1 MTESILV
8 VGGAGYVGSHTCK
21 ALHKAS
27 FIPVVYDNL
36 STGYEES
43 VLWGPFEKGDMAD
56 EECLAAA
63 IDKYKPVAAMLFAGY
78 IAVGESV
85 ADPAKYYRNNVGK
98 TLSLFDT
105 LRANGV
111 SKLVFSS
118 TAAVYGE
125 PDSTPIEETHPLR
138 PTNPYGR
145 TKLMVEQILADYAAA
160 YGFQSTCLRYF
171 NAAGGDPNGQI
182 GECHEPETH
191 LIPLVLD
198 AALGRRANI
207 SIFGDDYAT
216 PDGTCIRDYV
226 HVNDLA
232 SAHLQALSRLLST
245 SGTIADAF
253 NLGNGNGFSVRE
265 VIETAKSVTGRDIPT
280 EIAPRRDGDPA
291 ILVSSSHLARTTLGW
306 SPNYSELEKQIA
318 DAWTWRQKHFSE
330 T

>member
-1 MTESILV
+1 MTETILV

-21 ALHKAS
+21 ALHKAG
-27 FIPVVYDNL
+27 FLPIVYDNL
-36 STGYEES
+36 STGYES
-43 VLWGPFEKGDMAD
+43 NVQWGPLEKGGMAD
-56 EECLAAA
+56 ADRLAAVISKHKPAAA
-63 IDKYKPVAAMLFAGY
+63 ILFAGY

-85 ADPAKYYRNNVGK
+85 ADPAKYYRNNVGE

-105 LRANGV
+105 LRNNSV
-111 SKLVFSS
+111 TKLVFSS

-125 PDSTPIEETHPLR
+125 PDKTPIEETHPLQ

-145 TKLMVEQILADYAAA
+145 TKLMVEQILSDYAAA

-171 NAAGGDPNGQI
+171 NAAGGDPDGQI

-198 AALGRRANI
+198 AALGRRATI

-216 PDGTCIRDYV
+216 TDGTCIRDYV
-226 HVNDLA
+226 HVDDLA
-232 SAHLQALSRLLST
+232 SAHLQALNRLLT
-245 SGTIADAF
+245 SEDLIADAF

-265 VIETAKSVTGRDIPT
+265 VIETAKAVTGRDIPT
-280 EIAPRRDGDPA
+280 EIGPRRDGDPA
-291 ILVSSSHLARTTLGW
+291 ILVSSSQLARSTLGW
-306 SPNYSELEKQIA
+306 SPKYSELEKQIA
-318 DAWTWRQKHFSE
+318 DAWTWRQKHFAE